1 MQLSRHP
8 FLFLPS
14 IAFLIA
20 SHSLAADKAPPKKI
34 ASAAPKPTELIW
46 PLPPD
51 PPRVRWVTEYSDLA
65 KIGKTAKKASW
76 IEKVSG
82 AKTPDEKQELRRPYG
97 VATDSHGRIF
107 VADSE
112 RKVVFVIDRDGKA
125 LERREGTGRAP
136 LVMPVGVAIDAQDRL
151 FVSDAATHS
160 ITYFDAAGEPVAQFG
175 SAQLG
180 RPGGIAIDRNR
191 SRLYV
196 ADAKES
202 RIAVFD
208 INTLKFVRFIGSASK
223 PGKREP
229 GTFANP
235 SNIAVDRRGDLYI
248 ADTFNQRIQILD
260 AEGKFI
266 KSIGTQGDAPGEF
279 IRPKGIA
286 VDSEGHI
293 YVADAEFNNFQ
304 ILTREGQPLLAVGAL
319 GTNPGQFALVAGL
332 FIDSNDQIY
341 TTEQYHGRVQV
352 FQYIPQ
358 PVPTNSKADPKADGK
373 EANSS
378 NRH

>member
-1 MQLSRHP
+1 MYLKRRFLVLLHSLI
-8 FLFLPS
+8 FLFLS
-14 IAFLIA
+14 TAA
-20 SHSLAADKAPPKKI
+20 AADKAPPKKP
-34 ASAAPKPTELIW
+34 ANAAPKPSELIW

-65 KIGKTAKKASW
+65 KIGKPVKKASW
-76 IEKVSG
+76 LEKVSG
-82 AKTPDEKQELRRPYG
+82 AKTADEKEELHRPYG
-97 VATDSHGRIF
+97 IATDSHGRIF

-112 RKVVFVIDRDGKA
+112 RRTIFVIDRDGKA
-125 LERREGTGRAP
+125 LDRRQGTDRAP
-136 LVMPVGVAIDAQDRL
+136 LIMPIGVAIDGQDRL
-151 FVSDAATHS
+151 FVSDATAHQ
-160 ITYFDAAGEPVAQFG
+160 ITCFDAAGTIAGQFG
-175 SAQLG
+175 SAQIG
-180 RPGGIAIDRNR
+180 RAGGIAIDRNR

-196 ADAKES
+196 TDAKEN

-208 INTLKFVRFIGSASK
+208 SNTFKFIRYIGGPSK
-223 PGKREP
+223 PGKKEP
-229 GTFANP
+229 GAFAGP
-235 SNIAVDRRGDLYI
+235 TNIAVDRRGDVYI
-248 ADTFNQRIQILD
+248 ADTLNQRVQILD

-332 FIDSNDQIY
+332 YIDSNDQIY
-341 TTEQYHGRVQV
+341 TTEQYRGRVQV
-352 FQYIPQ
+352 FQYISQ
-358 PVPTNSKADPKADGK
+358 PASTRADTKADGK
-373 EANSS
+373 EANPS
-378 NRH
+378 NKH